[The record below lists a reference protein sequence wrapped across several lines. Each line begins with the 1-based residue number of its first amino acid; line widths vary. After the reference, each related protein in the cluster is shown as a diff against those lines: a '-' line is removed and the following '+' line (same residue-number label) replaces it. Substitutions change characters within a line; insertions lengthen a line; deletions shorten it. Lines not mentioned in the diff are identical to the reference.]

1 VPTAIANPLPAAVH
15 PKATDCYFTVDGARL
30 RYRDEGSG
38 PALLL
43 VHGWTLDLEMWNA
56 LSAALRPT
64 FRVIRL
70 DRRGFGL
77 SSGQPGLERDIA
89 DLDALWGHLG
99 LDTAALLGM
108 SQGARVV
115 LGLAAAKIRNISCL
129 VLDGPPDVARDA
141 GADDNAD
148 DDDDGDQV
156 PLAHFRA
163 IARAQ
168 GIEAFRRQWSAH
180 PLIQL
185 RTGDRN
191 AHQLLHAILN
201 RYPGS
206 DLLHAATPMATPI
219 AADAAPAAVPLRPH
233 NIALPVLVITGAHD
247 VARRMKSADLLAQ
260 RLRCAERAVVA
271 DAGHLPNLDNP
282 VAYNNLVRAFLQRH
296 LARTSNT

>member
-1 VPTAIANPLPAAVH
+1 LRRILVPTAIANPLPATVH

-89 DLDALWGHLG
+89 DLDALWVHLG
-99 LDTAALLGM
+99 LTSAALLGM

-115 LGLAAAKIRNISCL
+115 LGLATQRLRNISCL
-129 VLDGPPDVARDA
+129 VLDGPPELARDA
-141 GADDNAD
+141 AADDNAD
-148 DDDDGDQV
+148 DADEV

-191 AHQLLHAILN
+191 AHQLLHAMLN

-206 DLLHAATPMATPI
+206 DLLHASAPV
-219 AADAAPAAVPLRPH
+219 AADAAPAAVPLRPED
-233 NIALPVLVITGAHD
+233 IALPVLVITGAHD
-247 VARRMKSADLLAQ
+247 VARRTTSADLLAQ
-260 RLRCAERAVVA
+260 RIPRAERAVVA

-296 LARTSNT
+296 HARTSNT

>member
-15 PKATDCYFTVDGARL
+15 PQATDCYFSADGARL

-56 LSAALRPT
+56 LSAALRAR

-77 SSGQPGLERDIA
+77 SSGQPALERDIA
-89 DLDALWGHLG
+89 DLDALWGHLA
-99 LDTAALLGM
+99 LERAALLGM

-115 LGLAAAKIRNISCL
+115 LGLAASSTRNISCL

-141 GADDNAD
+141 AGIEDAGDDE
-148 DDDDGDQV
+148 V
-156 PLAHFRA
+156 PLAHYRDL
-163 IARAQ
+163 ARAQ

-180 PLIQL
+180 PLVQL

-191 AHQLLHAILN
+191 AHQLLHAILG

-206 DLLHAATPMATPI
+206 DLLHG
-219 AADAAPAAVPLRPH
+219 AAPNAAGTGSAAVPLRPES
-233 NIALPVLVITGAHD
+233 IATPVLVITGAHD
-247 VARRMKSADLLAQ
+247 IARRIKSADLLAQ
-260 RLRCAERAVVA
+260 RLACAERAVVA

-282 VAYNNLVRAFLQRH
+282 VAYNNLVRAFLDRH
-296 LARTSNT
+296 LTRT

>member
-1 VPTAIANPLPAAVH
+1 VPTAIANPLPATVH
-15 PKATDCYFTVDGARL
+15 PRATDCYFTVAGARL

-70 DRRGFGL
+70 DRRGFGM

-99 LDTAALLGM
+99 LTSAALLGM

-115 LGLAAAKIRNISCL
+115 LGLAAARIRKISCL
-129 VLDGPPDVARDA
+129 VLDGAPDMARSA
-141 GADDNAD
+141 GADDNAAD
-148 DDDDGDQV
+148 ADDGDEV

-191 AHQLLHAILN
+191 AHQLLRTMLN
-201 RYPGS
+201 RYPGN
-206 DLLHAATPMATPI
+206 DLLHAAAPI
-219 AADAAPAAVPLRPH
+219 AAAAAPAAVPPRPED
-233 NIALPVLVITGAHD
+233 IALPVLVITGAHD
-247 VARRMKSADLLAQ
+247 VARRMKSAELLAQ
-260 RLRCAERAVVA
+260 RFPCAERAVVA

-296 LARTSNT
+296 HARIPKP

>member
-1 VPTAIANPLPAAVH
+1 LRRIFVPTAIANPLPAAVH
-15 PKATDCYFTVDGARL
+15 PKATDCYFTVAGARL

-43 VHGWTLDLEMWNA
+43 VHGWTLDLTMWNA

-70 DRRGFGL
+70 DRRGFGV
-77 SSGQPGLERDIA
+77 SSGLPGLERDIA
-89 DLDALWGHLG
+89 DLDALWGHMALRR
-99 LDTAALLGM
+99 AALLGM

-115 LGLAAAKIRNISCL
+115 LGLATQRLRKISCL
-129 VLDGPPDVARDA
+129 VLDGPPEVTRVA
-141 GADDNAD
+141 GADDDAD
-148 DDDDGDQV
+148 DDEV

-206 DLLHAATPMATPI
+206 DLLHAAAPI
-219 AADAAPAAVPLRPH
+219 ATDAALAAVPLRPED
-233 NIALPVLVITGAHD
+233 IALPVLVITGAHD
-247 VARRMKSADLLAQ
+247 VARRIKAADLLA
-260 RLRCAERAVVA
+260 RRFPCAERAVVA

-282 VAYNNLVRAFLQRH
+282 VAYNNLVRGFLQRH
-296 LARTSNT
+296 LARILKT

>member
-1 VPTAIANPLPAAVH
+1 MPTAIANPLPAAVH
-15 PKATDCYFTVDGARL
+15 PQANDCYLTVDGARL

-56 LSAALRPT
+56 LSAALRAT

-89 DLDALWGHLG
+89 DLDALWGHLR
-99 LDTAALLGM
+99 LDSAALLGM

-115 LGLAAAKIRNISCL
+115 LGLAAAGARNISAL

-141 GADDNAD
+141 ADDEDAGED
-148 DDDDGDQV
+148 EV
-156 PLAHFRA
+156 PLAQYRA
-163 IARAQ
+163 LARDQ

-185 RTGDRN
+185 RTADRN
-191 AHQLLHAILN
+191 AHQLLHAILS
-201 RYPGS
+201 RYPGT
-206 DLLHAATPMATPI
+206 DLLHGAAPIATPI
-219 AADAAPAAVPLRPH
+219 AAGARTATAPLRPES
-233 NIALPVLVITGAHD
+233 IAAPVLVITGAHD
-247 VARRMKSADLLAQ
+247 VARRIKSADRLAQ
-260 RLRCAERAVVA
+260 RFACAERAVVA

-282 VAYNNLVRAFLQRH
+282 VAYHNLVRAFLQRY
-296 LARTSNT
+296 LART

>member
-1 VPTAIANPLPAAVH
+1 LRRILVPTAIANPLPATVH
-15 PKATDCYFTVDGARL
+15 PEATDCYFAVAGARL

-43 VHGWTLDLEMWNA
+43 VHGWTLDLAMWNA

-99 LDTAALLGM
+99 LTSAALLGM

-115 LGLAAAKIRNISCL
+115 LGLATQSQRNISCL
-129 VLDGPPDVARDA
+129 VLDGPPDMVRDA
-141 GADDNAD
+141 GARDNAD
-148 DDDDGDQV
+148 DDDDEV

-206 DLLHAATPMATPI
+206 DLLHAAAPI
-219 AADAAPAAVPLRPH
+219 ATDAALAAVPLRPED
-233 NIALPVLVITGAHD
+233 IALPVLVITGAHD
-247 VARRMKSADLLAQ
+247 VARRIKAADLLA
-260 RLRCAERAVVA
+260 RRFPCAERAVVA

-282 VAYNNLVRAFLQRH
+282 VAYNNLVRGFLQRH
-296 LARTSNT
+296 LARILKT

>member
-1 VPTAIANPLPAAVH
+1 MPTAIANPLPATVH
-15 PKATDCYFTVDGARL
+15 PQATDCYFTVAGARL

-77 SSGQPGLERDIA
+77 SSGQPALQRDIA

-99 LDTAALLGM
+99 LQTAALLGM

-115 LGLAAAKIRNISCL
+115 LGLAAASVRRISCL
-129 VLDGPPDVARDA
+129 VLDGPPDIVGEGGAEGSADG
-141 GADDNAD
+141 GADENVGD
-148 DDDDGDQV
+148 DEL
-156 PLAHFRA
+156 PLAHYRD
-163 IARAQ
+163 IARTR
-168 GIEAFRRQWSAH
+168 GIDAFRRQWSAH

-191 AHQLLHAILN
+191 AHQLLHAILS

-206 DLLHAATPMATPI
+206 DLLHAA
-219 AADAAPAAVPLRPH
+219 APARPSSAPLRPED
-233 NIALPVLVITGAHD
+233 IALPVLVITGAHD
-247 VARRMKSADLLAQ
+247 AARRVKSADRLAQ
-260 RLRCAERAVVA
+260 RLPCAERAVVA

-296 LARTSNT
+296 PART